1 MKIYVVWPV
10 RVELPWISSAQCTT
24 CNDCWNTSKEKC
36 FHTQINLS
44 QVQGYILTLPGRG
57 ARILIIWHVTSVQ
70 EMFCFSGC
78 KSESKKKE
86 AKLKKIKKKICW
98 MWLKSQTTKCG
109 ERDQRK
115 SQDLSHHLLLIQK
128 KKKCIPS
135 SGISFTLSRTDILT
149 PSRSEQQHCRQTF
162 ISHEK
167 PKERGGSGSRR
178 VKGQAGS
185 RLVS

>member
-1 MKIYVVWPV
+1 MKIYIVWPV

-44 QVQGYILTLPGRG
+44 QVQGYFLTLPGRG

-128 KKKCIPS
+128 KKKKMYTVIWYLFHS
-135 SGISFTLSRTDILT
+135 LTHRHTHTLKIWAATLQTNIYITWKAQGARREWEQEGQR
-149 PSRSEQQHCRQTF
+149 PSR
-162 ISHEK
+162 K
-167 PKERGGSGSRR
+167 
-178 VKGQAGS
+178 
-185 RLVS
+185 